1 MLHATRTRRLP
12 ATLLVI
18 LVFPARIADADPP
31 PPGLTLPSRALNVAI
46 TVELDASAD
55 KVAKPLSIAP
65 DIGYGVTGDLTLS
78 LVHSKF
84 ALTGFRAVAGGGVCL
99 SGSDAGCV
107 AVYNNVGAEAS
118 YSLARGALAVAGVA
132 GLHAVDLDGSLLATK
147 LGAKA
152 RYTAGKFALT
162 TLPSVLVA
170 ITHRTDAM
178 GARLNKDVL
187 YVPVQATYRIAR
199 PLVLG
204 IGTGIK
210 GPISGFGDAWQ
221 IPVGVTSVYAF
232 DAKLA
237 VGASWFFGQ
246 LFGGATNPPEPAPAV
261 TGLDLRGIQLW
272 VNYAI

>member
-1 MLHATRTRRLP
+1 MLDAMTPRT
-12 ATLLVI
+12 TSLLSVLLLAI
-18 LVFPARIADADPP
+18 AARASDADL
-31 PPGLTLPSRALNVAI
+31 PPGLTLPSGTINAAI
-46 TVELDASAD
+46 TLELDASAD
-55 KVAKPLSIAP
+55 KVAEPISIAP
-65 DIGYGVTGDLTLS
+65 DVGYGVTDDLTLS

-107 AVYNNVGAEAS
+107 ALYNNVGVEAS
-118 YSLARGALAVAGVA
+118 YSFARGPLALAGVT
-132 GLHAVDLDGSLLATK
+132 GLHVVDLDGSLLAVK
-147 LGAKA
+147 FGAKA
-152 RYTAGKFALT
+152 RYVMGKSALNA
-162 TLPSVLVA
+162 LPSVLVA

-178 GARLNKDVL
+178 GGRRNKDIL
-187 YVPVQATYRIAR
+187 YVPIQATYRIAR

-221 IPVGVTSVYAF
+221 VPVGITSVYAF

-246 LFGGATNPPEPAPAV
+246 LFGGATNPPDPAPAV
-261 TGLDLRGIQLW
+261 TGPDLRGVQLW
-272 VNYAI
+272 VNYTI

>member
-1 MLHATRTRRLP
+1 MLDAMTPRT
-12 ATLLVI
+12 TSLLSVLLLAI
-18 LVFPARIADADPP
+18 AARASDADL
-31 PPGLTLPSRALNVAI
+31 PPGLTLPSGTINAAI
-46 TVELDASAD
+46 TLELDASAD
-55 KVAKPLSIAP
+55 KVAEPISIAP
-65 DIGYGVTGDLTLS
+65 DVGYGVTDDLTLS

-107 AVYNNVGAEAS
+107 ALYNNVGVEAS
-118 YSLARGALAVAGVA
+118 YSFARGPLALAGVT
-132 GLHAVDLDGSLLATK
+132 GLHVVDLDGSLLAVK
-147 LGAKA
+147 FGAKA
-152 RYTAGKFALT
+152 RYVMGKSALNA
-162 TLPSVLVA
+162 LPSVLVA